1 MYIQVY
7 TPPQIM
13 TESENN
19 SYVFLVSFIAAL
31 GGLLFGF
38 DIAIISGAVPFIK
51 DYFQLNEIEL
61 GWGVSA
67 LLVGCIPGAMLAGRL
82 ADQFG
87 RKSILICIA
96 MLFAVTS
103 ILTALASD
111 FTLFIITRL
120 IGGLTVGAT
129 SVISPLYIAEIA
141 PANSRGKL
149 VSLNQLTITIGIFV
163 SYFIN
168 FLLHDIGESN
178 WRWMFASGAVP
189 AIVFLGLLFFV
200 PESPRWLFLHGKR
213 PEALKIMQ
221 RIGGD
226 NAVIEFNES
235 YTERSNGKGKLLE
248 LFSPPYRRPAIVGI
262 VLAIFV
268 QISGI
273 NTIIDYAPIILKSA
287 GNSLDTALFQT
298 FIIGF
303 INFAFTFVAIF
314 TIDKVGRKPLYIIGA
329 TGMTISLALLGLGF
343 LVGYAEG
350 VVGLIL
356 ILFFIAFFAAFI
368 GPVFWVLMSELF
380 PERIRSVAISIAVF
394 TNWLTNFVV
403 VLFFPYV
410 LKNAGGAVAF
420 FVLALMALLMLIFT
434 KKFVPETKGRT
445 LEEIDQQ
452 WMI

>member
-1 MYIQVY
+1 M
-7 TPPQIM
+7 
-13 TESENN
+13 
-19 SYVFLVSFIAAL
+19 

-67 LLVGCIPGAMLAGRL
+67 LLVGCIPGAMVAGRL
-82 ADQFG
+82 ADQYG
-87 RKSILICIA
+87 RKIILVCIA
-96 MLFAVTS
+96 ILFAVTS
-103 ILTALASD
+103 ILTAAASD
-111 FTLFIITRL
+111 FTLFIVARV
-120 IGGLTVGAT
+120 IGGFAVGAT

-141 PANSRGKL
+141 PANIRGKL

-168 FLLHDIGESN
+168 FLLHDIGENN

-189 AIVFLGLLFFV
+189 ASIFFVLLFFV
-200 PESPRWLFLHGKR
+200 PESPRWLLANGKKA
-213 PEALKIMQ
+213 EALKILD
-221 RIGGD
+221 RIGGSD
-226 NAVIEFNES
+226 NAVTEFSESNNERMS
-235 YTERSNGKGKLLE
+235 VKGKLLE
-248 LFSPPYRRPAIVGI
+248 LFSARYRRPAMVGI
-262 VLAIFV
+262 VLAVFV
-268 QISGI
+268 QVSGI

-303 INFAFTFVAIF
+303 INFAFTFIAIF
-314 TIDKVGRKPLYIIGA
+314 TIDKVGRKPLYIMGA
-329 TGMTISLALLGLGF
+329 TGMTLSLALLGLGF
-343 LVGYAEG
+343 VLGYAEG
-350 VVGLIL
+350 IAGLIL
-356 ILFFIAFFAAFI
+356 ILLFIAFFAAFI

-380 PERIRSVAISIAVF
+380 PERIRGTAISVAVF
-394 TNWLTNFVV
+394 TNWLTNFIV

-410 LKNAGGAVAF
+410 LKNAGGAFTFFFLAF
-420 FVLALMALLMLIFT
+420 MALLMLIFT

-452 WMI
+452 WKELR